1 MKRAWIWV
9 ALLLSVGI
17 NIGILAS
24 LATSR
29 YRQEARFDR
38 QPPEGP
44 PPFARVADQL
54 ELEGEARDRFLAI
67 QKDLFETTRRQRQEL
82 ESLRREL
89 RNETVAEQP
98 DSERI
103 ERLLDE
109 ASEVGRSLDRAMVD
123 SVLETRQ
130 ILNPEQ
136 QRRYLR
142 VLERLRLGG
151 RRFGP
156 HRRHPDGRRGRPEPE
171 RQR

>member
-29 YRQEARFDR
+29 YRHDTRFDR
-38 QPPEGP
+38 PRPEGS
-44 PPFARVADQL
+44 PPFARVADYL
-54 ELEGEARDRFLAI
+54 ELEGVTRDRFLVI
-67 QKDLFETTRRQRQEL
+67 QKELFETTRRQRQEL

-89 RNETVAEQP
+89 RGEAVSEDP
-98 DSERI
+98 DIDRI
-103 ERLLDE
+103 EQLLNE
-109 ASEVGRSLDRAMVD
+109 ASEVGRSLDRAMVE
-123 SVLETRQ
+123 SVLETRR
-130 ILNPEQ
+130 ILSPEQ

-142 VLERLRLGG
+142 VLERLRMGG

-156 HRRHPDGRRGRPEPE
+156 HRMPPKGRRDGPDPE
-171 RQR
+171 RQK